1 MIICGIDPGLNG
13 AVAILDDSGG
23 VSSALDLP
31 VHIVGTA
38 RGKRRAELDI
48 HKIAA
53 LLRGML
59 IDHVFIEQVSAMP
72 KQGVTGVFRF
82 GYSAGVLEGI
92 VVTLGLP
99 LTFVRPQAWQRH
111 HGIRGGA
118 DEARRRCL
126 QLYPSI
132 GEQLRRVK
140 DCHRA
145 DAILIAAYG
154 LATLTSQ
161 ENRAA

>member
-1 MIICGIDPGLNG
+1 MISAGLDPGLNG
-13 AVAILDDSGG
+13 ALAVLDDSGG
-23 VSSALDLP
+23 VSSVLDLP

-38 RGKRRAELDI
+38 RGKRRAELDT
-48 HKIAA
+48 HRIAE
-53 LLRGML
+53 LLRSTPV
-59 IDHVFIEQVSAMP
+59 DHVFIEQVSAMP

-82 GYSAGVLEGI
+82 GYSAGVLDGI

-111 HGIRGGA
+111 HGIRGSA

-161 ENRAA
+161 EKHAA